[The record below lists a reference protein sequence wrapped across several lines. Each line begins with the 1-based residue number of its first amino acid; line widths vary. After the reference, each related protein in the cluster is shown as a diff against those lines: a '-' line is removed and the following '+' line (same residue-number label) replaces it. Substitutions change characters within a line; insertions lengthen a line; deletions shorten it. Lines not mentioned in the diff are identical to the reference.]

1 MSTLYSVTF
10 LKNKPEKSVFYIE
23 RQYILWN
30 KTNEKQWKLI
40 EQIDVIAFKSP
51 VKLLR
56 MVPRELLLRDW
67 LDILITYIY
76 VYIYKWIG
84 ICFGL
89 WIMWECPQKRS
100 TSSFI
105 CVHKHMY
112 IVHNT
117 NLLERMKESFIWIPN
132 TCYHLWILCTLNRVY
147 MLALSVAS
155 AHLHAQEKS
164 VNFGIRIF
172 AIFSKT
178 NHRVFVPICF
188 WWAESM

>member
-76 VYIYKWIG
+76 VYIYING
-84 ICFGL
+84 
-89 WIMWECPQKRS
+89 
-100 TSSFI
+100 
-105 CVHKHMY
+105 
-112 IVHNT
+112 
-117 NLLERMKESFIWIPN
+117 
-132 TCYHLWILCTLNRVY
+132 
-147 MLALSVAS
+147 
-155 AHLHAQEKS
+155 
-164 VNFGIRIF
+164 
-172 AIFSKT
+172 
-178 NHRVFVPICF
+178 
-188 WWAESM
+188 